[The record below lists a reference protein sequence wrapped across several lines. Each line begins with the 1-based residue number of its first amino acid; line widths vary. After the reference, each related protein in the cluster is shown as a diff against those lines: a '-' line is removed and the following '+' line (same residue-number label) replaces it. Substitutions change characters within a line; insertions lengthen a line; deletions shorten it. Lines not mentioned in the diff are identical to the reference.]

1 MDDLQRVMQ
10 RHQYTAKASTAFLYS
25 ICVSIAMNFFW
36 QPGNIYASGMNG
48 FAQLLSTLSGRFF
61 SFTLSIP
68 ILLFLLNLPLFILA
82 WRQISHRFTIFT
94 FIAVSFASVMM
105 KLIPITQVTFDPI
118 ICAIFGGVV
127 NGLGTG
133 LALKNGISTGG
144 LDIISLVL
152 QKRTGKS
159 VGTINITCNLFI
171 IIAAGFVF
179 GWPYAFYSALG
190 IFVNGKVMDMVYTRQ
205 QKMQVM
211 IVTDKPRKV
220 IDNIQER
227 MRRGITIVHDAE
239 GAYHHDEKTI
249 LFTVISRYEMHNLQ
263 VAMRA
268 SDPKAFVSISDSVK
282 ILGHFYEPSM

>member
-105 KLIPITQVTFDPI
+105 KLIPITQVTF
-118 ICAIFGGVV
+118 
-127 NGLGTG
+127 
-133 LALKNGISTGG
+133 G